1 MKRCYYKR
9 IIAAAMSL
17 MMTASLLGGCGNGGQ
32 QEEGQGGTATGGDS
46 AADGVSQTGED
57 SLGGTAMGRY
67 LEEAVD
73 LSDKL
78 QGANGNLFVLEDGEI
93 AVTEV
98 MNQIYV
104 SNDCG
109 MTWEAREPD
118 LRDGMYEQGIY
129 IDEYAMGADGTI
141 GMICAPMDT
150 GQSEEET
157 ESEEEADGEDAA
169 GEDDTFTHIEE
180 DAVNFFAK
188 YTAVVI
194 RPDGEQ
200 IQVTLPQGEEECP
213 RHMWIDDEGTVYVG
227 TDGEELYEIAEDG
240 NGKVYLTLEDTPQL
254 IQFLGSYM
262 IIDGWNYEDLVI
274 YDRETKEYV
283 EDVVLSDF
291 VKENYGNRSFNGGSF
306 YDLYFFAGE
315 DDVLYLAGKQGV
327 HRHVIGGSAMER
339 IIDANLSSF
348 GDPSCKLL
356 GMAALDNN
364 EFVALFNRAKL
375 VRYAYDPMVP
385 AVPSESVKAY
395 SLTENVM
402 LRKAISLY
410 QTNHPEVYVE
420 YEIGIEDGSA
430 VTKEDALKKLNTEIM
445 AGEGPDLLILDDM
458 PADSFVE
465 KGLLK
470 DLTPLVDSLEGD
482 GKLFGNIVDAFRRDD
497 GLYMVPCEAALP
509 TIMGKEKY
517 VSQMTDLNGIADGM
531 EELRQ
536 DNPQKDL
543 LMLCSPK
550 AIMRNFVPSS
560 APAWMTSGGELDKK
574 AIEEFYVQMKRVY
587 DAQMDGLPQEAIKN
601 YMQRDE
607 ENMNYC
613 AERIEDQDFSYF
625 TMDEFYYL
633 RGEKQ
638 IMAGSESYSYGYS
651 ELTSVQRV
659 KGFEEDI
666 IIPMNGLCDNV
677 FYARTLAAV
686 NASSDNTEHAE
697 ELFKTLIGADGVTN
711 WGFPVNQAAF
721 EKELIPEYEVPS
733 EGSYSTL
740 AFMDENGSVFSW
752 EIYWLDEAQA
762 DELRERMQTVDTPYV
777 KNEVLEE
784 AVLSAGADYIN
795 SECGLDEAVAA
806 VEKSMSI
813 YLAE

>member
-1 MKRCYYKR
+1 MKRYYCKR

-17 MMTASLLGGCGNGGQ
+17 MMTASLLGGCGNGSQ
-32 QEEGQGGTATGGDS
+32 QADGGGGLGTGGS
-46 AADGVSQTGED
+46 STADGKSQEGEA
-57 SLGGTAMGRY
+57 SLSNTAMGRY

-78 QGANGNLFVLEDGEI
+78 QGNNGNLFALEDGKL

-98 MNQIYV
+98 MNQIYI
-104 SNDCG
+104 SSDGG
-109 MTWEAREPD
+109 MTWEAMEPD
-118 LRDGMYEQGIY
+118 LRDDLYEQNKY

-141 GMICAPMDT
+141 GVICAPIDT
-150 GQSEEET
+150 GEAEEET
-157 ESEEEADGEDAA
+157 EGEDDA
-169 GEDDTFTHIEE
+169 GEDDSFAQVEE
-180 DAVNFFAK
+180 DDVLFFAK
-188 YTAVVI
+188 YTAEVI
-194 RPDGEQ
+194 RPDGTQ
-200 IQVTLPQGEEECP
+200 IQVTLPKGEEESP
-213 RHMWIDDEGTVYVG
+213 QHMWIDDKGTVYVG

-240 NGKVYLTLEDTPQL
+240 SGKAYLTLEDAPQL

-291 VKENYGNRSFNGGSF
+291 VKENYGNRTFNGGSF

-327 HRHVIGGSAMER
+327 HRHVIGGSAMEQ

-348 GDPSCKLL
+348 GDPSCKLF
-356 GMAALDNN
+356 GMAAMDNN
-364 EFVALFNRAKL
+364 EFVALFTKAKL
-375 VRYAYDPMVP
+375 VHYTYDPTVP

-410 QTNHPEVYVE
+410 QTSHPEVYVE
-420 YEIGIEDGSA
+420 YEIGIKDGSA

-458 PADSFVE
+458 PADSFIE

-470 DLTPLVDSLEGD
+470 DLTPLVDSLDGD

-497 GLYMVPCEAALP
+497 GLYMIPCEAALP

-560 APAWMTSGGELDKK
+560 APVWMTSGGELDKK

-587 DAQMDGLPQEAIKN
+587 DAQMDGLPQEALDD
-601 YMQRDE
+601 YWQRDKE
-607 ENMNYC
+607 QIQYD
-613 AERIEDQDFSYF
+613 AEGFDDIDFSYF
-625 TMDEFYYL
+625 TMDEFNYL

-638 IMAGSESYSYGYS
+638 IMAEVESYAYGYS

-666 IIPMNGLCDNV
+666 IMPMNGLCDNV
-677 FYARTLAAV
+677 FCAKTLAAL

-697 ELFKTLIGADGVTN
+697 ELFQTLIGANGITN

-721 EKELIPEYEVPS
+721 EKDLIPEYDVSPED
-733 EGSYSTL
+733 SYSTF
-740 AFMDENGSVFSW
+740 AFMDEDGSVFTW
-752 EIYWLDEAQA
+752 AIYWLDEAQA

-784 AVLSAGADYIN
+784 AVLSAGVDYIEG
-795 SECGLDEAVAA
+795 ECGLDEAVAA